1 MEGLDVR
8 HIARLMCVAA
18 LGLVAV
24 SCGGKAGRQDGGG
37 RAGSTPLEV
46 FAPWC
51 MEKRLR
57 RVVEIF
63 QEACPNTP
71 VRFTTGTPGKLI
83 GKIKRGARP
92 HVYIA
97 MGPAEIEVLDQLGLT
112 VGGSAREILKQGL
125 VLAVGQAARDR
136 VSELRDL
143 AKPEVKAVGIGRP
156 TLTSGRLSR
165 AALAKLGILKAVE
178 PKARTSPL
186 RALVLGDVDAA
197 LIYSECCYDEDLF
210 VGAKVPRKGIAVAK
224 PLPRDLC
231 QPFPVVAVAIKTEP
245 PHPAALLF
253 IEALCK
259 KRAQDILLRRGAWSC
274 PICEMEP

>member
-1 MEGLDVR
+1 VR

-24 SCGGKAGRQDGGG
+24 GCGGKPGRQDGAGH
-37 RAGSTPLEV
+37 AGSTPLDV

-112 VGGSAREILKQGL
+112 VGGSAREILKQSL
-125 VLAVGQAARDR
+125 VLAVGQAARER

-143 AKPEVKAVGIGRP
+143 AKPEVKAVGMGRP

-245 PHPAALLF
+245 PHPAALQF

-259 KRAQDILLRRGAWSC
+259 KRAQDILLRRGTWSC